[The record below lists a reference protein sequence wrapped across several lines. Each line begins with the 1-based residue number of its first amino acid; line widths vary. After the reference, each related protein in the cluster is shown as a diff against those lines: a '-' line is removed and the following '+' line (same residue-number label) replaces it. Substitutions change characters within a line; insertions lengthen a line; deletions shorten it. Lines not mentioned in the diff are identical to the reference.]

1 MFENEEI
8 KIFKVTL
15 KNVLQRLAKIEN
27 CDIKDFKNIVADQ
40 FDGYN
45 YEGEEE
51 LIGFDLWDDIT
62 KDGEYKLSL
71 KIDHEDAYE
80 FTLYVKIT
88 NNKATIY
95 NIL

>member
-51 LIGFDLWDDIT
+51 LIGFNLWDDIT

-71 KIDHEDAYE
+71 KINHEDAYE